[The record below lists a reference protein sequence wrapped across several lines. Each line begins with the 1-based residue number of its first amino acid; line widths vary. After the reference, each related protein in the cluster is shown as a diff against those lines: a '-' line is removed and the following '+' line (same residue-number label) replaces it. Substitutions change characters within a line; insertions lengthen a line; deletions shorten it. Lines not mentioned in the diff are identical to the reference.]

1 MAVKLPPNTW
11 VSQVITL
18 KGFRDD
24 VYSKIDG
31 SLVGYVKDG
40 KFIQTI
46 DKLPKL
52 DPKKKPVQD
61 KKFAASIAKISAL
74 NAIPA
79 LEFDAAYYKE
89 QAENVNNTPQER
101 AKAKAQYDALNAQV
115 EAKRKEAGQAE
126 VVVEEEQGKERATS
140 AKNSIPKIQS
150 EFTKLKKQYDI
161 LLDPSDPE
169 GKGPGIKKK
178 LDTLAQDYTKL
189 YRTATGTPVISK
201 TAAFARLA
209 NNQGT
214 QFPAT
219 QTGTAKDVD
228 KLETYTVTIKG
239 KPTKVKWDPAKETLF
254 SEDGSP
260 YTGAVPWADQTITY
274 KDGKK
279 VSSTADSTTE
289 PKVTSGGTTGGTTG
303 GRTGGTTGGR
313 TGGTTGGATGSGKP
327 ISGAFDPAAFR
338 AGEEASMGST
348 PPVLGGAVVKGYD
361 SALAL
366 AKEKYNLPDIIFSNV
381 KSLGKI
387 LEEYV
392 NGKIDIDL
400 FKQKVA
406 NDPWYRQNSTEIK
419 ARYLQKFN
427 YDDLVKSGN
436 AKGTTDYEQKIA
448 QITNNLLTKARQMGS
463 ALDEGQ
469 AKLMAEDL
477 YIFNQDADD
486 AVVTRRL
493 VSGIRPIA
501 GMVGGRITE
510 DFSGLALQ
518 NYQGLQSLAKRNG
531 MKLENILPPGVD
543 GKPATAQETLQRLA
557 LGELDPTRLAQD
569 VRKLAAVG
577 QPQFVRDLLGQ
588 GIDLDQIY
596 SPYRRT
602 MARVLE
608 LDEGQIDLMDPTLRK
623 GINDKGDINLFDY
636 EKSLRQDN
644 RWQYTG
650 NARQEVS
657 DAALTVL
664 RNFGFQG

>member
-1 MAVKLPPNTW
+1 MAVKLPPDTW

-74 NAIPA
+74 NAIPG
-79 LEFDAAYYKE
+79 LELDAAYYKE
-89 QAENVNNTPQER
+89 QAENINNTPQER
-101 AKAKAQYDALNAQV
+101 ATAKAQYEALNAQV

-140 AKNSIPKIQS
+140 AKSDIPKIQS
-150 EFTKLKKQYDI
+150 EFTKLKQQYDI
-161 LLDPSDPE
+161 LLDPFDPD

-178 LDTLAQDYTKL
+178 LDTLAQDYAKT

-201 TAAFARLA
+201 TVAFARLA
-209 NNQGT
+209 GNQGT
-214 QFPAT
+214 QLPASQAST
-219 QTGTAKDVD
+219 TIGGPTGTPVQTPA
-228 KLETYTVTIKG
+228 LA
-239 KPTKVKWDPAKETLF
+239 PTPAPAPTPTPTPAPNP
-254 SEDGSP
+254 S
-260 YTGAVPWADQTITY
+260 V
-274 KDGKK
+274 
-279 VSSTADSTTE
+279 
-289 PKVTSGGTTGGTTG
+289 GGTTGGTTG
-303 GRTGGTTGGR
+303 GTIGGTTGGIASIPG
-313 TGGTTGGATGSGKP
+313 TGQAVPSGFNVGT
-327 ISGAFDPAAFR
+327 FR
-338 AGEEASMGST
+338 AADEASMAKAAGAT
-348 PPVLGGAVVKGYD
+348 PGAVVSKYD
-361 SALAL
+361 SIL
-366 AKEKYNLPDIIFSNV
+366 AKAQTDYNLPDIIFSNV

-448 QITNNLLTKARQMGS
+448 QITNNLITKARTIGS

-469 AKLMAEDL
+469 AKLIAEDL
-477 YIFNQDADD
+477 YIHNQEADD

-501 GMVGGRITE
+501 GMIGGKITE
-510 DFSGLALQ
+510 DYSGLALK
-518 NYQGLQSLAKRNG
+518 NYQGLQAIAKANG
-531 MKLENILPPGVD
+531 MKLENILPPNLD
-543 GKPATAQETLQRLA
+543 GTPATAQDTLKRIA
-557 LGELDPTRLAQD
+557 LGEIDPTRLEQD

-588 GIDLDQIY
+588 GINLDAIY

-602 MARVLE
+602 MARTLE
-608 LDEGQIDLMDPTLRK
+608 LDEGQIDLMDPTLRM
-623 GINDKGDINLFDY
+623 GINEKGDINLYDY
-636 EKSLRQDN
+636 EKALRQDS

>member
-1 MAVKLPPNTW
+1 MAVKLPPDTW
-11 VSQVITL
+11 ISQVLTL

-40 KFIQTI
+40 KFVQTI

-61 KKFAASIAKISAL
+61 KQFAASIKKISAL
-74 NAIPA
+74 NAIPSM
-79 LEFDAAYYKE
+79 EQDAAYYKE
-89 QAENVNNTPQER
+89 QAESVNNSPEER
-101 AKAKAQYDALNAQV
+101 ATAKAQFDAINVQI
-115 EAKRKEAGQAE
+115 EAKRAEAGVAGETVVAE
-126 VVVEEEQGKERATS
+126 QRKKTASS
-140 AKNSIPKIQS
+140 AKDRLQQIQS
-150 EFTKLKKQYDI
+150 DFTKLKEQYDI
-161 LLDPSDPE
+161 LLNPFDE
-169 GKGPGIKKK
+169 NGKGPGIKKK
-178 LDTLAQDYTKL
+178 LDTLAQEYSQT
-189 YRTATGTPVISK
+189 YPQATGTPVISK
-201 TAAFARLA
+201 TVAFARLA
-209 NNQGT
+209 GNQAPQATVASTQTTNGPTGT
-214 QFPAT
+214 STQAPVAT
-219 QTGTAKDVD
+219 QTPSLTPAP
-228 KLETYTVTIKG
+228 TIA
-239 KPTKVKWDPAKETLF
+239 TK
-254 SEDGSP
+254 
-260 YTGAVPWADQTITY
+260 
-274 KDGKK
+274 
-279 VSSTADSTTE
+279 
-289 PKVTSGGTTGGTTG
+289 PKVTTGGTTGGTAGGTTGGTTG
-303 GRTGGTTGGR
+303 GITATLGTGQAVPSTFNVGT
-313 TGGTTGGATGSGKP
+313 
-327 ISGAFDPAAFR
+327 FR
-338 AGEEASMGST
+338 ATDEASMAKADGVT
-348 PPVLGGAVVKGYD
+348 PGAVVSKYD
-361 SALAL
+361 SILSKAQTD
-366 AKEKYNLPDIIFSNV
+366 YNLPDIIFSNV

-427 YDDLVKSGN
+427 YEDLVKSGN

-448 QITNNLLTKARQMGS
+448 QITNNLITKARTIGS

-469 AKLMAEDL
+469 AKLIAEDL
-477 YIFNQDADD
+477 YIHNQEADD

-501 GMVGGRITE
+501 GMIAGKITE

-518 NYQGLQSLAKRNG
+518 NYQGLQALAKQNG
-531 MKLENILPPGVD
+531 LRLENILPPGID

-588 GIDLDQIY
+588 GINLDQIY
-596 SPYRRT
+596 APYKRT
-602 MARVLE
+602 MANILE
-608 LDEGQIDLMDPTLRK
+608 LDEGQIDLLDPTLRM
-623 GINDKGDINLFDY
+623 GINDKGDVNLYDY
-636 EKSLRQDN
+636 SKALRQDS

-650 NARQEVS
+650 NARKEVS